1 MLYQKFCL
9 FALLNIRIP
18 PIVSSNSTPFDFV
31 QVSQARK
38 ISKVIRASIG
48 SCESPFMIGAIR
60 PINHIV
66 QVSFQVYYWLLP
78 ASIREIGII
87 RHINYIKHYRP
98 RAEIERHTVANVQA
112 RVTVKRKHIKPPLLY
127 VIHPDGGA

>member
-9 FALLNIRIP
+9 FTLLNIRIS

-31 QVSQARK
+31 QVSQARE

-60 PINHIV
+60 PLNHIV
-66 QVSFQVYYWLLP
+66 QVGFQVYYWLLP
-78 ASIREIGII
+78 ASIREIRII

-98 RAEIERHTVANVQA
+98 RTEIKWHAIPDVQA
-112 RVTVKRKHIKPPLLY
+112 GMTGELQAEPPLLY
-127 VIHPDGGA
+127 VIHTDGCTR